1 MDSAIIQSKSLK
13 KNLKNT
19 VFLGN
24 EPTLELFAIL
34 SVYFVQGIL
43 GLSRLAVSFF
53 LKDELALN
61 PAQMGALIGIAAIP
75 WVVKPVFGFISD
87 GLPLFGYR
95 RRPYLL
101 LSGIIGSLSWIVLA
115 TMVTN
120 AWEATAVL
128 LLTSVSVALS
138 DVIVDSL
145 VVERARQESLAQAGS
160 LQSLAWGTSALGGL
174 ITAYLS
180 GWLLQQV
187 SSQTVFTITA
197 IFPLIVCAAA
207 WLIAEEPVKKTE
219 VSPEKTSQIKQ
230 QIKLVW
236 QGIKQKSI
244 LLPTAFVFLWQAT
257 PNADSAFFYFTT
269 NELGFEP
276 EFLGRVRLVT
286 SVAALLGVWIYQR
299 FLKNVS
305 FRRILG
311 WSVVISSGLGMTMLI
326 LVTHANRGL
335 GIDDHWFSLGDSLIL
350 TVAGQIAFLPI
361 LVLSARLCPKGIEAT
376 LFALLMSIV
385 NLSGLLSHELGAL
398 LTHWLG
404 VTETNFDNL
413 WLLVIITNLSTLLP
427 LPLIHWLPNDDP
439 QAQEKGTTKQTI
451 HQNEAYEN
459 HPLGSVPGDS
469 IMPEL
474 LPEFVTDNES

>member
-1 MDSAIIQSKSLK
+1 MSLTGFYPK
-13 KNLKNT
+13 NLTKNLKNT
-19 VFLGN
+19 LLFGN
-24 EPTLELFAIL
+24 EPNSELFAIL

-43 GLSRLAVSFF
+43 GLARLAVSFF
-53 LKDELALN
+53 LKDDLGLT

-75 WVVKPVFGFISD
+75 WIIKPVFGFISD

-95 RRPYLL
+95 RRPYLI
-101 LSGIIGSLSWIVLA
+101 LSGILGSLSWILLA
-115 TMVTN
+115 TVVTN
-120 AWEATAVL
+120 AWLATITL
-128 LLTSVSVALS
+128 LLTSISVAIS

-145 VVERARQESLAQAGS
+145 VVERARKESLGQAGS
-160 LQSLAWGTSALGGL
+160 LQSLTWGMSALGGL

-180 GWLLQQV
+180 GWLLQQL
-187 SSQTVFTITA
+187 SNQTVFEITA
-197 IFPLIVCAAA
+197 IFPLIVCGAA
-207 WLIAEEPVKKTE
+207 WLISEEPIQSINP
-219 VSPEKTSQIKQ
+219 VSQTNQSQIK
-230 QIKLVW
+230 LLW
-236 QGIKQKSI
+236 QAIKQKSI

-286 SVAALLGVWIYQR
+286 SVASLVGVWLYQK
-299 FLKNVS
+299 FLKNVA
-305 FRRILG
+305 FRKILG
-311 WSVVISSGLGMTMLI
+311 WSVVISSGLGMTMLL
-326 LVTHANRGL
+326 LVTHTNRAL

-385 NLSGLLSHELGAL
+385 NLSNLLSHEVGAL

-413 WLLVIITNLSTLLP
+413 WLLVMITNLSTLLP
-427 LPLIHWLPNDDP
+427 LPLIGWLPNTDP
-439 QAQEKGTTKQTI
+439 QTQAQESKNQTSYPV
-451 HQNEAYEN
+451 EVYEN
-459 HPLGSVPGDS
+459 HPPGSFVS
-469 IMPEL
+469 ESL
-474 LPEFVTDNES
+474 LPEFVTEFATENKK